1 MRVPASVYVLAGQYT
16 SQRNKYKLLNGPRI
30 TSIGRVTRYTVS
42 DAHIALLGSFI
53 ECIETVEN
61 IAIGV
66 QPPTYYSRQG
76 TWTSGS
82 NHRTAHT
89 KRPEQNRAGRP
100 RSEPKLATVCESQLG
115 STALHRRKS
124 WIMHMTQLQK
134 SFLTREAEYQPAHTA
149 V

>member
-30 TSIGRVTRYTVS
+30 TSIGRVTRYIVS

-61 IAIGV
+61 IAIGL

-82 NHRTAHT
+82 NHRTAHSDKAT
-89 KRPEQNRAGRP
+89 RTESGRAAPSGTEARH
-100 RSEPKLATVCESQLG
+100 RVRISAGFNVQL
-115 STALHRRKS
+115 HFKS
-124 WIMHMTQLQK
+124 WIMHMT
-134 SFLTREAEYQPAHTA
+134 
-149 V
+149 